1 VSDEAA
7 DPAPA
12 GRFGGPERTWALPRA
27 TIIALELAGLVVVA
41 FGMAAIG
48 GILAPVVLSLILTIC
63 VHPVRSWLTRK
74 GLPRGVATGSVIIVV
89 FALLAG
95 FIGLFIVAVANFA
108 TLLPEFA
115 PELED
120 FGANVTAFLT
130 SLGFGPEQIQA
141 IAAGFDAGNLASLA
155 GSVLG
160 GVTGTITFL
169 VIVLTCLIL
178 MGVDGGYVPNVL
190 RQVQPRRPDLVGALT
205 GFGHGVRRYMVVT
218 TILGVAQGIFNWLAL
233 TALQVPGAL
242 LWGMLSFLCSFIP
255 NIGYFIAIIPPLV
268 FGAFVGGWPTVIA
281 IIVIYGVINAIVQS
295 VVQPRV
301 VGNAVQL
308 SQTLTFVSVLFW
320 AVVLGPIGAILAVP
334 LTLLVR
340 TILID
345 ADPATRWW
353 RPMTGDFDQTK
364 VDMKA
369 EDVQRKADRR
379 ARKADEGW
387 VEDASPAPDSD
398 SRPGAGPV
406 AAPDPRAD
414 PS

>member
-1 VSDEAA
+1 MTDDAGDTLSE
-7 DPAPA
+7 A
-12 GRFGGPERTWALPRA
+12 GRFEGAERKWAVPRA
-27 TIIALELAGLVVVA
+27 TIILLELAGFTVLA

-48 GILAPVVLSLILTIC
+48 GILAPVILALILTIC
-63 VHPVRSWLTRK
+63 VNPVRSWLIKK
-74 GLPRGVATGSVIIVV
+74 GVPRGVATGSVILVV

-108 TLLPEFA
+108 TLLPQFA
-115 PELED
+115 PDLND
-120 FGANVTAFLT
+120 FAANVTDFLT
-130 SLGFGPEQIQA
+130 SLGFGPDQIQA
-141 IAAGFDAGNLASLA
+141 IASGINAGNLASFA
-155 GSVLG
+155 GSLLG

-190 RQVQPRRPDLVGALT
+190 RQVEPRRPHLVRALT
-205 GFGHGVRRYMVVT
+205 GFAHGVRRYMVVT
-218 TILGVAQGIFNWLAL
+218 TILGLAQGIFNWLAL
-233 TALQVPGAL
+233 LALGVPGAL

-255 NIGYFIAIIPPLV
+255 NVGYFIAIIPPLV

-281 IIVIYGVINAIVQS
+281 IILIYGVINAIVQS

-320 AVVLGPIGAILAVP
+320 AVILGAIGAILAVP

-345 ADPATRWW
+345 SDPTVRMW
-353 RPMTGDFDQTK
+353 RPMTGDLDDTK
-364 VDMKA
+364 VEMKA
-369 EDVQRKADRR
+369 EDVQRKADRK

-387 VEDASPAPDSD
+387 VDDSGPDAPADS
-398 SRPGAGPV
+398 S
-406 AAPDPRAD
+406 
-414 PS
+414 

>member
-1 VSDEAA
+1 MTDSAA
-7 DPAPA
+7 DPAPDA
-12 GRFGGPERTWALPRA
+12 GRFEKTDRMWGVPRA
-27 TIIALELAGLVVVA
+27 TIILVEVAAFVVIA
-41 FGMAAIG
+41 FGMAAIPG
-48 GILAPVVLSLILTIC
+48 VLAPVVLSLILTIC
-63 VHPVRSWLTRK
+63 VHPVRSWLIKK
-74 GLPRGVATGSVIIVV
+74 GVSRGIATGSVIIVV

-115 PELED
+115 PQLKG
-120 FGANVTAFLT
+120 FATNLTAFLT
-130 SLGFGPEQIQA
+130 SLGFGPDQIQA
-141 IAAGFDAGNLASLA
+141 IASGLNVGQLASFA
-155 GSVLG
+155 GSLLG

-190 RQVQPRRPDLVGALT
+190 RQVEPRRPHLVSALT
-205 GFGHGVRRYMVVT
+205 GFAHGVRRYMVVT

-233 TALQVPGAL
+233 LALGVPGAL

-255 NIGYFIAIIPPLV
+255 NVGYFIAIIPPLV

-320 AVVLGPIGAILAVP
+320 AVVLGAIGAILAVP
-334 LTLLVR
+334 LTLLIR
-340 TILID
+340 TILLD
-345 ADPATRWW
+345 ADPATRMW
-353 RPMTGDFDQTK
+353 RPMTGDFDETK
-364 VDMKA
+364 VEMKA

-379 ARKADEGW
+379 AAKDEKEW
-387 VEDASPAPDSD
+387 ISDDAGDA
-398 SRPGAGPV
+398 
-406 AAPDPRAD
+406 
-414 PS
+414 